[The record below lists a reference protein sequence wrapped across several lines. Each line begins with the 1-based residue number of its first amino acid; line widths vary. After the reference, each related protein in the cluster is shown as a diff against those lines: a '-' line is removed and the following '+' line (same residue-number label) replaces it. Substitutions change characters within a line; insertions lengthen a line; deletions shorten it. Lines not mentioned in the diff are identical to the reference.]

1 MMKRITLAIAL
12 IIGLLAS
19 PVLSQSQP
27 APSVENNLYV
37 KALFACLDANAK
49 AYSSQTNS
57 RHDYYNVIVQQ
68 DEIITKN
75 FPTQLGAYR
84 IEYLEAQA
92 LVNRYKA
99 KKSEFP
105 IIIIR
110 PIENDGAKLV
120 IKFTD
125 YFFSYGKKSLNYG
138 LEGGCNVILS
148 YDCSKQEYVIE
159 KVDLWGI

>member
-1 MMKRITLAIAL
+1 MTKRIILTIVL
-12 IIGLLAS
+12 IGLLAS
-19 PVLSQSQP
+19 PVLAQKP

-37 KALFACLDANAK
+37 KSLFACLDEKAK

-68 DEIITKN
+68 DDIITKN
-75 FPTQLGAYR
+75 FPNQLGAYR
-84 IEYLEAQA
+84 IEYLDDQA

-99 KKSEFP
+99 KKAEFP
-105 IIIIR
+105 IIVIR
-110 PIENDGAKLV
+110 PIENDGTKLV
-120 IKFTD
+120 IRFTD

-159 KVDLWGI
+159 QVDLWGI

>member
-1 MMKRITLAIAL
+1 MTKQIILTIVL
-12 IIGLLAS
+12 IGLLAS
-19 PVLSQSQP
+19 PVLSQSKS

-57 RHDYYNVIVQQ
+57 RHDFYNVIIQQ

-75 FPTQLGAYR
+75 FPNQLGAYR
-84 IEYLEAQA
+84 IEYLDSQA
-92 LVNRYKA
+92 LVKRYQA
-99 KKSEFP
+99 KKAEFP
-105 IIIIR
+105 IIVIR
-110 PIENDGAKLV
+110 PIENDGMKLV
-120 IKFTD
+120 IRFTD
-125 YFFSYGKKSLNYG
+125 YFFSYSKKSLNYG
-138 LEGGCNVILS
+138 LEGGCNVVLS